1 MSELLTYLETTFNS
15 LGWLSNFFGIVIPL
29 VGIPSSIYGLY
40 KYRMVIFGTPSF
52 AKLTKTQIETTWNG
66 KETIRK
72 IAEVA
77 IVDDRP
83 SDFPTTELQQ
93 AGYNVKTYK
102 QVSLKDIA
110 RLAEYDV
117 LFLDI
122 HGIVKDDIDEGGL
135 KLLPKLRDANS
146 RQKICAV
153 SSKTFDPTA
162 TEFFKQ
168 ADDVQKKPVNA
179 QKCQDVIDTLAL
191 EKLGPNALAA
201 ELDNETKNLGIYKRR
216 ILLGQVRKFAA
227 TSKPFSE
234 VPVHITAAGKP
245 SLALNHMLMDYTRV
259 LRNAIS

>member
-1 MSELLTYLETTFNS
+1 MTELIAELETTFNS
-15 LGWLSNFFGIVIPL
+15 LGWLANLFGIVIPV
-29 VGIPSSIYGLY
+29 VGIPSFFYGLY
-40 KYRMVIFGTPSF
+40 KYRMEIFGASSF
-52 AKLTKTQIETTWNG
+52 EKLTKTQIETNWNG
-66 KETIRK
+66 PLSIRK

-83 SDFPTTELQQ
+83 SDFPTNELQQ

-102 QVSLKDIA
+102 QVCLKDIS

-135 KLLPKLRDANS
+135 KLLPKLRDANP

-162 TEFFKQ
+162 TDFFKQ
-168 ADDVQKKPVNA
+168 ADEVQKKPVNA

-191 EKLGPNALAA
+191 EKLGPITLATT
-201 ELDNETKNLGIYKRR
+201 LDNETKNLSFYTRR
-216 ILLGQVRKFAA
+216 TLLSQVRKFAA
-227 TSKPFSE
+227 TAKPFSE
-234 VPVHITAAGKP
+234 MPSHITAAGK
-245 SLALNHMLMDYTRV
+245 LGTVLEHLLTDYARV
-259 LRNAIS
+259 LRHATN